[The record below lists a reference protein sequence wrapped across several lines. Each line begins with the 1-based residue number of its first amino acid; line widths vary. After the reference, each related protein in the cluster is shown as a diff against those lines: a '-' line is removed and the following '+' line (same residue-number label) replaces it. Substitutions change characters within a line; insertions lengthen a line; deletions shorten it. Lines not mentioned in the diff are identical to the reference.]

1 MFTWGQV
8 ILFSFQ
14 GLIAFIVGYL
24 LLLTAAAFKVDRQTK
39 LKPGKPSHRFFILVP
54 AHNEERLLP
63 NLLENLT
70 HLDYP
75 LSLYS
80 VHVVADNC
88 SDQTAGI
95 AKRYGVYVY
104 ERFDQVQ
111 QGKGFALQWL
121 LDQLPQ
127 AIEAQD
133 AFVVLDADSIISPNF
148 LRIMDAHLSNGER
161 AIQAFYAV
169 RNPDRSRNGSLRYAA
184 LAVLHYLRPQGR
196 MLLGGSAG
204 LKGNGMTISA
214 DLLKRHPW
222 SASITEDIALHM
234 SLILDGERVTFA
246 PDAVV
251 WGEMPDTLA
260 SSASQTQRWERGRLE
275 MLRRYLFPLLR
286 AAWREL
292 KRGNIRQSYLFFDA
306 VMEHIIPP
314 FSVLMGVSLALFSV
328 SLILFCMA
336 QVFKLQLPGRLIISP
351 EQARLA
357 GINLWIGFGLL
368 LGQLVYLL
376 AGLRLVRAPRFIYK
390 RMLYAPVF
398 MVWKFWQYIRLMMG
412 QGQPGWVRTTR
423 NGD

>member
-1 MFTWGQV
+1 VFTWGQV
-8 ILFSFQ
+8 IIFSFQ
-14 GLIAFIVGYL
+14 VLIALMVGYL
-24 LLLTAAAFKVDRQTK
+24 LLLTVAAFKVDKQAR
-39 LKPGKPSHRFFILVP
+39 LRPGKPSHRFFILVP

-70 HLDYP
+70 QLDYP
-75 LSLYS
+75 ISLYS

-95 AKRYGVYVY
+95 ARRYGVCVY
-104 ERFDQVQ
+104 ERENHEQ

-121 LDQLPQ
+121 LGKLPQ
-127 AIEAQD
+127 ANGAQD
-133 AFVVLDADSIISPNF
+133 AFVILDADSIISPNF
-148 LRIMDAHLSNGER
+148 LRIMDARLSNGER
-161 AIQAFYAV
+161 AIQAYYAV
-169 RNPDRSRNGSLRYAA
+169 RDPGRSRNGSLRYAA

-204 LKGNGMTISA
+204 LKGNGMAFSA

-260 SSASQTQRWERGRLE
+260 SSASQTQRWESGRLE

-286 AAWREL
+286 GAWREI
-292 KRGNIRQSYLFFDA
+292 KNGNIRQSYLFFDA

-314 FSVLMGVSLALFSV
+314 FSVLMGISLALFSI
-328 SLILFCMA
+328 SLILFCIA
-336 QVFKLQLPGRLIISP
+336 RVFNIQLHGWLTISP
-351 EQARLA
+351 EQARIA
-357 GINLWIGFGLL
+357 GINLSIGFGLL

-376 AGLRLVRAPRFIYK
+376 AGLRMVRAPRFIYK
-390 RMLYAPVF
+390 RMLYVPVF
-398 MVWKFWQYIRLMMG
+398 MVWKFWQFIRMLLG
-412 QGQPGWVRTTR
+412 QGQPGWVRTAR